1 MAVLIFSLVYNITRF
16 WEYRA
21 ENNSVNPTSLR
32 LNEAYRIAY
41 ITVLYM
47 LVIFGGPLVL
57 LVVLNI
63 RIGLTIHRAR
73 LQRNTIAANSH
84 YASSE
89 RHGGLNNSRHIS
101 AFLLNGS
108 RRTR

>member
-1 MAVLIFSLVYNITRF
+1 MVVLVFSFLYNITRF
-16 WEYRA
+16 WEYRY
-21 ENNSVNPTSLR
+21 ENNGVHPTSLR

-63 RIGLTIHRAR
+63 RIGLAIHRAR
-73 LQRNTIAANSH
+73 LQRNTIAANGSH
-84 YASSE
+84 HTE
-89 RHGGLNNSRHIS
+89 MRHELNNSRHIS